1 MSLNVL
7 RLAVRSLC
15 FLLMNVALIMA
26 GSEVSIAAD
35 YYRSRSLGRHLMS
48 LAEQNPELVRV
59 ESIAR
64 SISRR
69 NVWLLEV
76 GRGVKQD
83 RKARPAMLVVAGVE
97 GNDLIGCSTAVS
109 WVEYLVERYG
119 SDADV
124 TRLLKTT
131 TVYIV
136 PRLNPDAAEYFFAR
150 PKLEMCLNKKPADD
164 DHDGLI
170 DEDGPEDIDGDGL
183 ITWMR
188 VEDTEGEYILDPRD
202 DRLLMKADHL
212 KGEVGAWRYLTE
224 GTDNDKDERW
234 NEDGPGGVNLN
245 HNFP

>member
-1 MSLNVL
+1 
-7 RLAVRSLC
+7 
-15 FLLMNVALIMA
+15 MNVALIVA
-26 GSEVSIAAD
+26 GSEVSLATD
-35 YYRSRSLGRHLMS
+35 YYRSRALGKHLMF

-59 ESIAR
+59 QSIAR
-64 SISRR
+64 SIGRR
-69 NVWLLEV
+69 NVWLVEV

-83 RKARPAMLVVAGVE
+83 RKTRPAMLVVAGIE
-97 GNDLIGCSTAVS
+97 GDDLIGCSVAVS
-109 WVEYLVERYG
+109 WVEHLVEQYG
-119 SDADV
+119 SDAGV

-131 TVYIV
+131 TVYII

-150 PKLEMCLNKKPADD
+150 PKLEMSLNNKPADD

-188 VEDTEGEYILDPRD
+188 VEDTEGEYILDPKD

-224 GTDNDKDERW
+224 GTDKSSLVQMPVCIRSVKPRRGRLPTLW
-234 NEDGPGGVNLN
+234 LSTQMSGLS
-245 HNFP
+245 